1 MIHWHIDLSSAWK
14 GKQQMDP
21 NPFHLIEIC
30 VSYRFAQ
37 EHNWVIQG
45 ITGFLSAYYMEKPEF
60 RVRRHY
66 DELETGMHVWL
77 CEIPSNMRV
86 QGLLKRL
93 TFDLP
98 ASQVIMRMDANPEIP
113 RHVIDLEKEST

>member
-1 MIHWHIDLSSAWK
+1 
-14 GKQQMDP
+14 MDP
-21 NPFHLIEIC
+21 HPFHLIEIC

-93 TFDLP
+93 AFDLP
-98 ASQVIMRMDANPEIP
+98 PSQVIMRMDANPEIP
-113 RHVIDLEKEST
+113 RHVIDLERESS